1 MIITALMLSIL
12 AQAQTTKETC
22 PRDTVDGKVIYRYQ
36 VEKSIGL
43 WRISQTFG
51 VSQEDI
57 INANPQLKERGIHVD
72 EILLIP
78 GEKVQ
83 GEGRQ
88 GEGRREKGEKPETEA
103 EEGQKSE
110 AIGQDT
116 VVIEEVKAEVEETI
130 EVAEEKIEKTVDSAA
145 IQVGLL
151 LPLQAKVIQRDQNMD
166 RFVDFY
172 EGALLAV
179 NDVQKA
185 EALRRETAGE
195 GRQIV
200 LKVFDTEKTDL
211 SIKRLIADSALNG
224 LNVIIGPVYPAQVA
238 AITEFSKEHNIP
250 TLIPFS
256 DNVPGIENNP
266 AMMQFNATEQQKA
279 KALVDYLQERNDSVK
294 AINCVF
300 VEARDAD
307 IPSSIRTLRSMIRER
322 QLPHTYTTLHQIL
335 ADSLYEAL
343 NDTAENVLIFNTEKY
358 GNLQMLMPHVING
371 KGNKKVVLMSQFS
384 WQKEKIVLEQ
394 IYTSVFATDMEQDLT
409 GYEAQYDQ
417 YFGHEHAGTNPRYDL
432 LGYDLMRGML
442 AMLMGREYYGF
453 QSDIKPE
460 KLGETGG
467 YVNAGVKV
475 IRK

>member
-22 PRDTVDGKVIYRYQ
+22 PRDTVDGKVVYRYQ

-83 GEGRQ
+83 GEGR
-88 GEGRREKGEKPETEA
+88 REKGEKPGTET

-116 VVIEEVKAEVEETI
+116 VVIEEEKAEVEEKI

-145 IQVGLL
+145 IQIGLL

-185 EALRRETAGE
+185 EALRREATGE

-279 KALVDYLQERNDSVK
+279 KVLVDYLQERKDSVK

-300 VEARDAD
+300 IEARDAD
-307 IPSSIRTLRSMIRER
+307 IPSSIRTLRCMIRER

-442 AMLMGREYYGF
+442 AMLMGREYYGL

>member
-12 AQAQTTKETC
+12 AQAQTTKDTC
-22 PRDTVDGKVIYRYQ
+22 PRDTVDGRVVYRYQ

-57 INANPQLKERGIHVD
+57 INANPQLKERGVHVD
-72 EILLIP
+72 EVLMIP

-83 GEGRQ
+83 REGIQ
-88 GEGRREKGEKPETEA
+88 EEGRREK
-103 EEGQKSE
+103 EEE
-110 AIGQDT
+110 RH
-116 VVIEEVKAEVEETI
+116 EEVIAVR
-130 EVAEEKIEKTVDSAA
+130 TVDSSA
-145 IQVGLL
+145 IHIGLL
-151 LPLQAKVIQRDQNMD
+151 LPLQAKMIQRDQNMD

-179 NDVQKA
+179 YDVQKA
-185 EALRRETAGE
+185 EAARHENTGE
-195 GRQIV
+195 GQQIV
-200 LKVFDTEKTDL
+200 LEVYDTEKTDL
-211 SIKRLIADSALNG
+211 SIKTLIADSALHDLHG
-224 LNVIIGPVYPAQVA
+224 IIGPVYPAQVS

-266 AMMQFNATEQQKA
+266 AMMQFNATERQKA
-279 KALVDYLQERNDSVK
+279 LAIADYLQERNDSVK

-300 VEARDAD
+300 VEAKEND
-307 IPSSIRTLRSMIRER
+307 IPSSIRVLRQEINNRK
-322 QLPHTYTTLHQIL
+322 LPHTYTTLHQIL

-343 NDTAENVLIFNTEKY
+343 SDTAENVLIFNTEKY

-371 KGNKKVVLMSQFS
+371 KGEKKVVLMSQFS

-409 GYEAQYDQ
+409 DYEAKYSQF
-417 YFGHEHAGTNPRYDL
+417 FGHEHASTNPRYDL

-442 AMLMGREYYGF
+442 AMLMGREYYGI

-460 KLGETGG
+460 KLGENGG